1 MSNMIMVPPDA
12 PPRVALA
19 RDDGYRRLRV
29 RSCQVSVSAL
39 TIVGTAWC
47 FTLGWGPG
55 IVATMFAKHILVAI
69 LVWGL
74 GVDERRED
82 AQDILLQ

>member
-1 MSNMIMVPPDA
+1 MPNMMMAPPDA
-12 PPRVALA
+12 PPRVVVD
-19 RDDGYRRLRV
+19 RDDGYNRLRV
-29 RSCQVSVSAL
+29 RTCQVSVSAL

-74 GVDERRED
+74 GVDQPRES
-82 AQDILLQ
+82 AEEL